1 MPLYMEFHKAVNLS
15 MDDLKSRAGASNR
28 MLQQFQVRYHQFWID
43 EESGNVFC
51 LMEGPDR
58 RICEWVHRWVYG
70 CEMVSLAPVK
80 ECLYQE
86 SRELNADRLVGNV
99 ALKSLRP
106 ILLAHLNTFAFE
118 SHFDATE
125 TNALTSLIK
134 ELIVAGGGTELS
146 ADDEQNIAAVFL
158 TPEDALECASSIQ
171 QALISKKHFSRF
183 HLIVMPVNREPTDV
197 AVIFPRQLCE
207 LGEDAT
213 VTVSSNFKCF
223 VKAEKFL
230 SLNTLTAEGEKFM
243 RNLFGIIGE
252 HISDDDFSV
261 ETLARSI
268 GISRPQLYRRIHLLT
283 NRSPN
288 IFIRDL
294 RMARALS
301 LLRKRN
307 KNICEVALEVGYTN
321 PSYFA
326 RTFAGKYG
334 CTPSGYLVSLD

>member
-15 MDDLKSRAGASNR
+15 MDDLKSRAAAGNR
-28 MLQQFQVRYHQFWID
+28 TLQQLQVRYHQFWID

-58 RICEWVHRWVYG
+58 GICEWVHRWIYG
-70 CEMVSLAPVK
+70 GEIVSLTAVK
-80 ECLYQE
+80 ECLHHE
-86 SRELNADRLVGNV
+86 SSDINTESLVGNS

-106 ILLAHLNTFAFE
+106 ILVAHLNTFALE
-118 SHFDATE
+118 SHFDAADTD
-125 TNALTSLIK
+125 ALTSLVK
-134 ELIVAGGGTELS
+134 ELIVSGGGTELT
-146 ADDEQNIAAVFL
+146 ADDDHCIAAIFL
-158 TPEDALECASSIQ
+158 TTEDALDCASRIQ
-171 QALISKKHFSRF
+171 QTLITKRLFFSF
-183 HLIVMPVNREPTDV
+183 HLIVMPVSREPIEV
-197 AVIFPRQLCE
+197 ALIFPRQLCE
-207 LGEDAT
+207 LGEDST
-213 VTVSSNFKCF
+213 VTVSGHFKSSI
-223 VKAEKFL
+223 KPERFL
-230 SLNTLTAEGEKFM
+230 SLNTLTAAGEKFM
-243 RNLFGIIGE
+243 KDLFVIVEE

-261 ETLARSI
+261 DTLARSV

-294 RMARALS
+294 RMGRALS

-307 KNICEVALEVGYTN
+307 KNISEVALEVGYTN

-326 RTFAGKYG
+326 RTFASKYG